1 LLVVEQV
8 GEAKSKPVTAKFETT
23 LSLFGNNTGIVV
35 PEAVIVELGGGKRPA
50 VVVNVNGYEY
60 LNTVGVMGGQY
71 LVGVS
76 AAVRKET
83 GLRGGDPIR
92 VTLTLADGPRLV
104 ELPADF
110 VLALSKSLAAKAFFD
125 GLSNSVQRFH
135 VDNVNS
141 AKTPETRE
149 RRIDKAVA
157 LFLVGKQR

>member
-1 LLVVEQV
+1 VVEQV
-8 GEAKSKPVTAKFETT
+8 GEAKSNRVTVKFETT

-50 VVVNVNGYEY
+50 VVVNVNGFEY
-60 LNTVGVMGGQY
+60 PNTVGVMGGQY
-71 LVGVS
+71 LV
-76 AAVRKET
+76 ET
-83 GLRGGDPIR
+83 GLRGGDSIR
-92 VTLTLADGPRLV
+92 VTLTLADGPRLL

-110 VLALSKSLAAKAFFD
+110 VLALSKSSAAKAFFD

-135 VDNVNS
+135 VDNVNG
-141 AKTPETRE
+141 AKTAETRQ